1 MNRLKTIILPLAAA
15 LTSLLPACAQNKTE
29 KAMPQNSAH
38 KVLVAYF
45 SATGNTRRAAEDLA
59 KAMGGDLYE
68 ITPETPYTAED
79 LDWRDSSSRSTLE
92 MKDLSSRPAIK
103 SGKLDVADYDVIFV
117 GFPIWWYTAPTIVN
131 TFLES
136 YDFSGKTMIPFATSG
151 GSTIDKSNADLKAAY
166 PKLDWK
172 PGRLLNSTSYSQLT
186 DWKKQLGI

>member
-79 LDWRDSSSRSTLE
+79 LDWRNSSSRSTLE

-172 PGRLLNSTSYSQLT
+172 PGRLLNSTSYAQLA

>member
-68 ITPETPYTAED
+68 ITPETPYTVED

-172 PGRLLNSTSYSQLT
+172 PGRLLNSTSYSQLA

>member
-79 LDWRDSSSRSTLE
+79 LDWRNSSSRSTLE

-172 PGRLLNSTSYSQLT
+172 PGRLLNSTSYSQLAA
-186 DWKKQLGI
+186 WKKQLGI

>member
-79 LDWRDSSSRSTLE
+79 LDWRNSSSRSTLE

-117 GFPIWWYTAPTIVN
+117 GFPIWWYTAPTIV
-131 TFLES
+131 TRS
-136 YDFSGKTMIPFATSG
+136 WRAT
-151 GSTIDKSNADLKAAY
+151 
-166 PKLDWK
+166 
-172 PGRLLNSTSYSQLT
+172 TSPARR
-186 DWKKQLGI
+186 

>member
-172 PGRLLNSTSYSQLT
+172 PGRLLNSTSFSQLA
-186 DWKKQLGI
+186 DC

>member
-79 LDWRDSSSRSTLE
+79 LDWRNSSSRSTLE

-172 PGRLLNSTSYSQLT
+172 PGRLLSSTSYSQLA

>member
-136 YDFSGKTMIPFATSG
+136 YDFFGKTMIPFATSG

-166 PKLDWK
+166 PKFDWK
-172 PGRLLNSTSYSQLT
+172 PGRLLNSPSYSQLAG
-186 DWKKQLGI
+186 WKKQLGI

>member
-29 KAMPQNSAH
+29 KAMPQNSVH